1 MWRRPSS
8 NNFPWLFSFC
18 MTFDG
23 HSDVKMNKK
32 LRVKSL
38 VCIYRVSVCC
48 RYGFQEFSCT
58 IVLQKYFLVNENI
71 SHPCLNMPDVQSAEV
86 QGRIVSK
93 CGDGIPFQLVL
104 ACSMGPL
111 DSALNGIKNLSF
123 PSYHLPGQSRY
134 VVLLQKVSSC
144 LFYSYVFCMVKRVS
158 CG

>member
-1 MWRRPSS
+1 MWRRPSG
-8 NNFPWLFSFC
+8 NNFPRLFSFC

-23 HSDVKMNKK
+23 HSDVTMNQK
-32 LRVKSL
+32 LRVTSL
-38 VCIYRVSVCC
+38 VCIYRASMCC
-48 RYGFQEFSCT
+48 RYGFREFSCI

-71 SHPCLNMPDVQSAEV
+71 SHPCLLNMPDVQSAEV

-93 CGDGIPFQLVL
+93 CGDGIAFQLFL

-111 DSALNGIKNLSF
+111 DSTLNGIKNLSF

-144 LFYSYVFCMVKRVS
+144 LFYGYIFCMVKRVLL
-158 CG
+158 